1 MQCCSTW
8 LIVLLS
14 RKVRIS
20 QMFSKIQR
28 NILYSSLFFMQNA
41 FLKKYQLRLFF
52 PTSAFSKLFVCVRIV
67 TVKYV
72 SASKLPTRQV
82 ISFSMNLCQ
91 VSCSTKKQTRGYI
104 FFKKH
109 TDYEIFQNLS
119 ILQFMYHTLCTYV
132 SQKEH
137 QVLSQSQ
144 M

>member
-82 ISFSMNLCQ
+82 ISFWMNLCQ
-91 VSCSTKKQTRGYI
+91 VSCSTKKQTRGCI
-104 FFKKH
+104 FFKKD
-109 TDYEIFQNLS
+109 TWY
-119 ILQFMYHTLCTYV
+119 ILRNISKFKYIQFMYQTHCIYV
-132 SQKEH
+132 SQKEQ
-137 QVLSQSQ
+137 QVHT
-144 M
+144 